1 MTGEDAVLA
10 EDEVGIFAV
19 AGIIALLMTP
29 FTLGW
34 TYHRLYRRD
43 NPAAALPMIALV
55 VSIAWIAFVLRFYA
69 DPSVVGVYVFFYF
82 VLGLAILSL
91 AGFLAPNL
99 YGLRL
104 SIDVYQRRNMAAAIV
119 ISAFA
124 LATGMIFGGTLWGEA
139 DPVGDDEG
147 GWWIPMGFFVA
158 GWSVLLLASAVYI
171 RGEPSSLRVR
181 VVQDRSVN
189 DARAAA
195 SYLLGVG
202 LIVTEAVAGD
212 FWGWTQGLLGLLVIA
227 SMTITHQLCS
237 RRLPQLLTTVET
249 QSGGKVGGRDFES
262 IAYAVFALL
271 FWVLQRGLNAWAD
284 GVGR

>member
-1 MTGEDAVLA
+1 LA
-10 EDEVGIFAV
+10 EDEVGILAV
-19 AGIIALLMTP
+19 SAILALAVTP
-29 FTLGW
+29 FALGW
-34 TYHRLYRRD
+34 TFHRLFRRG
-43 NPAAALPMIALV
+43 NPAAALPILTLFAAIGWL
-55 VSIAWIAFVLRFYA
+55 AFVLRFYA
-69 DPSVVGVYVFFYF
+69 DPSVVGVYVFFYLA
-82 VLGLAILSL
+82 LGAAIIVPR
-91 AGFLAPNL
+91 GFFTPGL

-104 SIDVYQRRNMAAAIV
+104 SVDVYQRRNMAAAIV

-147 GWWIPMGFFVA
+147 GWWIPMGFFTA
-158 GWSVLLLASAVYI
+158 GWAVLLLASAVYI
-171 RGEPSSLRVR
+171 RGEPRSLRVR
-181 VVQDRSVN
+181 IVQDRSVA

-195 SYLLGVG
+195 SYLLGIGV
-202 LIVTEAVAGD
+202 IITEAVAGD

-237 RRLPQLLTTVET
+237 RRLPQLITTVET
-249 QSGGKVGGRDFES
+249 QSGGRIGGRDFES

-271 FWVLQRGLNAWAD
+271 FWFLQRGLNVWAD

>member
-1 MTGEDAVLA
+1 MLA
-10 EDEVGIFAV
+10 FAT
-19 AGIIALLMTP
+19 A
-29 FTLGW
+29 
-34 TYHRLYRRD
+34 
-43 NPAAALPMIALV
+43 
-55 VSIAWIAFVLRFYA
+55 IAWLAFVLRFYA

-82 VLGLAILSL
+82 VLGVAIISL
-91 AGFLAPNL
+91 LGFLTPNH
-99 YGLRL
+99 YGLRV
-104 SIDVYQRRNMAAAIV
+104 SVDVYQRRNMAAAIV

-124 LATGMIFGGTLWGEA
+124 LATGLIFGGSLWGEA

-147 GWWIPMGFFVA
+147 GWWIPMGFFIA
-158 GWSVLLLASAVYI
+158 GWAVLLLASAVYI
-171 RGEPSSLRVR
+171 RGEPKSLRVR
-181 VVQDRSVN
+181 IVQDRSVG

-202 LIVTEAVAGD
+202 VIITEAVAGD

-237 RRLPQLLTTVET
+237 RRLPQLITTVET
-249 QSGGKVGGRDFES
+249 QSGGRIGGRDFES

-271 FWVLQRGLNAWAD
+271 FWFLQRGLNIWAD